1 MIPRPTTRLLTLLEL
16 LQSHDLLGGE
26 AIARRLEI
34 DTRSVRRYI
43 AMLQDIG
50 IPVEAVR
57 GPHGGYRLR
66 PGFKLP
72 PLMLTTDEALALGL
86 AVMEI
91 PHAGLVLAPGVIA
104 GLQAKLERVLP
115 APLRAQVQA
124 MTAGIALAPA
134 APVRAAEGS
143 LIALFGRAA
152 REGQQVQVRY
162 RADSGEESI
171 RVVDPY
177 GVARWSRA
185 WYLAGYCHLRVGL
198 RVFRLDRIAEATP
211 LDTTFTLPDAF
222 DTYGYVTQTMERYP
236 GRWTVVVRLD
246 LPIDE
251 ARRVIPAGYG
261 SVRPLDGGTLFEGRF
276 NQVDWL
282 ARWLVSLGCTF
293 TVHEPEELRE
303 DLRRLAREIAMM
315 AERETIAIAAESPS
329 NQSFSRSDPVV

>member
-1 MIPRPTTRLLTLLEL
+1 VIPRPTTRLLALLEL

-34 DTRSVRRYI
+34 DTRSVRRYV

-72 PLMLTTDEALALGL
+72 PLMLTEDEALALGL

-91 PHAGLVLAPGVIA
+91 PHAGLALAPGAVA

-115 APLRAQVQA
+115 GPLRAHVRA
-124 MTAGIALAPA
+124 MTGGIALAPGESV
-134 APVRAAEGS
+134 APADGS
-143 LIALFGRAA
+143 LIALLGQAAQEGR
-152 REGQQVQVRY
+152 RVRLRY
-162 RADSGEESI
+162 RGSDGAAETT

-185 WYLAGYCHLRVGL
+185 WYLAGYCHLRAGL
-198 RVFRLDRIAEATP
+198 RVFRLDRIADAEP
-211 LDTTFTLPDAF
+211 LDTAFTPPADFDA
-222 DTYGYVTQTMERYP
+222 YGYVTQTMERYP
-236 GRWTVVVRLD
+236 GRWTVVVTFAMSL
-246 LPIDE
+246 DE

-261 SVRPLDGGTLFEGRF
+261 SVEPVDGGTRFEGRF
-276 NQVDWL
+276 NHLDWL
-282 ARWLVSLGCTF
+282 ARWLVFLGCPF
-293 TVHEPEELRE
+293 TVHEPPELRAE
-303 DLRRLAREIAMM
+303 LRQLAEN
-315 AERETIAIAAESPS
+315 IAALAA
-329 NQSFSRSDPVV
+329 SRHRGTEKRY